1 MWEKKFVKTLLA
13 AAGFFSVTAGVF
25 SQDSPGPALLIRE
38 TRGPYALVER
48 SDWSR
53 YDNGKYI
60 GHVYRE
66 VRASILPQDRGNAGH
81 HYQGNFFVMEETLRD
96 MRQSA
101 RAVDAIIPVSFHIDD
116 EGGLIIDDDRGFPEF
131 RNFPAFPAGAIS
143 AGSKWTAR
151 GNRAVD
157 PLNEGMPVVIPL
169 VAEYEYLGIEEY
181 RNIPVH
187 RVFARYTLRFEGQSS
202 IDESNRRQN
211 RGPGQDRGQSLIQNQ
226 NFQAQGIHNVDILV
240 RVSNGILLMMRDN
253 LDDTYTWPNGFTLR
267 FRGFTLTFGEGLVPL
282 DKEAIMNIA
291 AAGRRVLPGDSGID
305 ISSVPEGVKLTI
317 KDIRFEPDSDE
328 ILASER
334 PRLDMIAR
342 VLRESPDRIFL
353 VEGHTAATGKP
364 AGEME
369 LSVRRAQRMAAE
381 LASLGIPIERFIYK
395 GWGGTKPLGDNAT
408 DEGRRLNRRVEI
420 TILE

>member
-1 MWEKKFVKTLLA
+1 MWGKNFVKTLLVS
-13 AAGFFSVTAGVF
+13 AGFFFATLGIF
-25 SQDSPGPALLIRE
+25 SQDSSGPTLLIRE
-38 TRGPYALVER
+38 DRGPYALVER

-66 VRASILPQDRGNAGH
+66 VRASIVPQDRGSAGYQ
-81 HYQGNFFVMEETLRD
+81 YQGNFFVMEETLRD

-101 RAVDAIIPVSFHIDD
+101 RAVDAVIPVSFRVDD
-116 EGGLIIDDDRGFPEF
+116 EKGLIIDDDRGFPEF
-131 RNFPAFPAGAIS
+131 RNFPAFPAGAINV
-143 AGSKWTAR
+143 GSKWTAR

-169 VAEYEYLGIEEY
+169 VAEYEYRGIEEY
-181 RNIPVH
+181 RDVPVH
-187 RVFARYTLRFEGQSS
+187 RVFARYTVRFEGQSPS
-202 IDESNRRQN
+202 DGSNRGLERAQ
-211 RGPGQDRGQSLIQNQ
+211 GQERGQSSSQSR
-226 NFQAQGIHNVDILV
+226 NFQVQGVHTVDILI
-240 RVSNGILLMMRDN
+240 RVSDGILLMMRDN
-253 LDDTYTWPNGFTLR
+253 LDDTYVWPDGFTLR

-282 DKEAIMNIA
+282 DREAIINSA
-291 AAGRRVLPGDSGID
+291 AADKGVLPGDSGID

-334 PRLDMIAR
+334 PRLDMIAG
-342 VLRESPDRIFL
+342 VLKESPDRIFL
-353 VEGHTAATGKP
+353 VEGHTAATGRP

-369 LSVRRAQRMAAE
+369 LSVRRARRMAAE
-381 LASLGIPIERFIYK
+381 LASLGIPLERFIYK
-395 GWGGTKPLGDNAT
+395 GWGGTRPLGDNAT